1 VAMARAF
8 TTLYHFE
15 ELRMRP
21 TLQALAPAAVLL
33 AVLGGCASSS
43 PQQGSAA
50 ATGSPAQQQALARY
64 SAYAG
69 APIDSFTWLGRF
81 YSWEALGRD
90 RLVVF
95 TTPSDAY
102 LLKVWSSCDL
112 RFVFNT
118 IGVTTTSG
126 TVSAHVD
133 AVRIDSAPT
142 GRMVCPIDEIRPIDY
157 RRMSAD
163 LRAQKSSA
171 PVPAPAAPQA
181 SPPPPPTATPQ

>member
-1 VAMARAF
+1 
-8 TTLYHFE
+8 
-15 ELRMRP
+15 MRP

-33 AVLGGCASSS
+33 ALLGGCASNS
-43 PQQGSAA
+43 PQKSSAA

-69 APIDSFTWLGRF
+69 QPIDSFTWLGRF

-112 RFVFNT
+112 RFVLNT

-157 RRMSAD
+157 RRMTAD
-163 LRAQKSSA
+163 LRAQQHSD
-171 PVPAPAAPQA
+171 PPQVAPQA
-181 SPPPPPTATPQ
+181 SPTPPPTAPQ